1 LIALLV
7 TNHGGVEAVKMW
19 LNTWSGLGAVVVGM
33 ARQAYDLE
41 LRQFPHGRS
50 AAFYPSG
57 IARSIVHGSGW
68 DVVPWGAV
76 QKAALETLTRGDP
89 TERDPVEEVSPE

>member
-41 LRQFPHGRS
+41 LRQFPHG
-50 AAFYPSG
+50 
-57 IARSIVHGSGW
+57 
-68 DVVPWGAV
+68 
-76 QKAALETLTRGDP
+76 
-89 TERDPVEEVSPE
+89 